1 MEIQNQPPKIYHIF
15 ISRDEPRLRAGWRLF
30 IHGLLLFFLSMIAGV
45 IIFIALFTFGV
56 RFPTTIEGIPKYVEL
71 LISLPSILLG
81 TFMARKILDRRS
93 ILSLGFSF
101 DRHMF
106 LDLVVGFLIPL
117 ILIGLIF
124 IIELGAGWLKIDSPA
139 WQTASSSDWI
149 LSILDGLIYFI
160 VIGFQEELIF
170 RGYQLQNLI
179 DGLDL
184 PKGFVISSIFFAFAH
199 LLNPHASLLSTLGI
213 FLSGLFL
220 AYGWVRTH
228 QLWLPIGLHIGWNFF
243 EGVIFG
249 FPVSGTDTFRLISH
263 TVTGPV
269 VLTGGDFGPEAGV
282 ILLPALALGCA
293 LIWIYTQSRP
303 RMHDDP
309 ITLESLTDESLSH
322 LED

>member
-1 MEIQNQPPKIYHIF
+1 MDIKNQPPKIYHIF

-30 IHGLLLFFLSMIAGV
+30 IHGLLLFFLTMAAGF
-45 IIFIALFTFGV
+45 IIFIALFIFGV
-56 RFPTTIEGIPKYVEL
+56 QFSVTIEGIPKYVEL

-81 TFMARKILDRRS
+81 TFIARKILDRRS
-93 ILSLGFSF
+93 MLSLGFSF
-101 DRHMF
+101 DRQMI
-106 LDLVVGFLIPL
+106 LDLLVGFLIPL
-117 ILIGLIF
+117 ILLGLIF
-124 IIELGAGWLKIDSPA
+124 LFELVVGWLKIDSFSWENVP
-139 WQTASSSDWI
+139 SIEWI
-149 LSILDGLIYFI
+149 LGLLGNLGYFM

-184 PKGFVISSIFFAFAH
+184 PKGLIISSIFFAFAH
-199 LLNPHASLLSTLGI
+199 LLNPHASLLSTMGI

-249 FPVSGTDTFRLISH
+249 FPVSGTEPFRLISH
-263 TVTGPV
+263 TVSGPV

-282 ILLPALALGCA
+282 VLLPALLIGCV
-293 LIWIYTQSRP
+293 LIWIYTRSRP
-303 RMHDDP
+303 RMQDD
-309 ITLESLTDESLSH
+309 LSH
-322 LED
+322 TEALIKPHSNK